1 MKSYNQVF
9 SKKKKTRGGGSRGFI
24 KRKTPHNT
32 HTLVRPEHTHSP
44 QEEHSGITFLS
55 SLGRI
60 EQSPG
65 V

>member
-1 MKSYNQVF
+1 M
-9 SKKKKTRGGGSRGFI
+9 GFI
-24 KRKTPHNT
+24 KSKTPHNT